1 MDEMDNSVD
10 FDFDSFFDGFE
21 GEDGNQTDTGDDTEE
36 TAETGEEMTE
46 ETQDEPE
53 SVETAEEVT
62 EEEAEED
69 GAEGKPEAEKVD
81 SEQKFTIK
89 VNKES
94 KEVGIQEMTELAQK
108 GADYDRVKGQLETT
122 RQNEQNLQDKLAQQ
136 QETIDT
142 LNEIAAATGK
152 PLAELLEQMHVNAVR
167 KEGQTD
173 AEVRAEIRAAKLQ
186 KQLDAQNQK
195 TQPQPQQDTAV
206 EQARR
211 DFEEFRKQ
219 FPDVPLTEELAEK
232 LKPDILAGMSMTSAY
247 LKAENARKDA
257 EIKALQE
264 KQAADAQNKR
274 NRAKSPGSMRDSGGQ
289 RTKDSFDD
297 FFSAFEK

>member
-69 GAEGKPEAEKVD
+69 GAEGKPEAEKVN

-173 AEVRAEIRAAKLQ
+173 AEVRAEIRVAKLQ

-195 TQPQPQQDTAV
+195 TQPQRDTAV
-206 EQARR
+206 EQAKR
-211 DFEEFRKQ
+211 DLEAFRKQ

-274 NRAKSPGSMRDSGGQ
+274 NRAKSPGSMRDSGGRAASDYADVFE
-289 RTKDSFDD
+289 RTLF
-297 FFSAFEK
+297 A